1 MIDNGKISII
11 VPMYNCAEFAP
22 KCIDNILSQSYT
34 NWELWLV
41 HGDSNDGT
49 EAVCQKYEDND
60 ARIHNIYHIDGLV
73 PARNV
78 GYEHATG
85 DWIMYID
92 GDDWI
97 DGDCLTFIME
107 KAKEYENP
115 DVIFWKFVQDMDGI
129 IIEGKWTFNTG
140 EQEHLYEGEACK
152 ELTCYG
158 MDYTNG
164 IGESYAKIARMDYV
178 KAHNLHQNKNLRQG
192 MEGWEYTLRLYYQAN
207 RVLYL
212 NKYFNHYRYNPNSL
226 SKVISE
232 SNARNLHESA
242 VEIKKYIDTMPE
254 DGYTPLI
261 RQKFYKRC
269 VYAVLATTMSTY
281 FHPQNPIQYA
291 EKKRRFKKAMN
302 EFYMFRESLDN
313 ADISDFDCKRRVAI
327 FSIKHRLFFILALMS
342 EVKQYM
348 DSKGKYSY

>member
-41 HGDSNDGT
+41 HGDSKDGT
-49 EAVCQKYEDND
+49 EAVCQKYEDQD
-60 ARIHNIYHIDGLV
+60 SRIHNIFHIDGLV

-97 DGDCLTFIME
+97 DGDCLTYIME
-107 KAKEYENP
+107 KAKEYHNP
-115 DVIFWKFVQDMDGI
+115 DVVFWKFIQDMDGK
-129 IIEGKWTFNTG
+129 IIEGKWSFNND
-140 EQEHLYEGEACK
+140 EEEHLYEGDGCK

-178 KAHNLHQNKNLRQG
+178 KAHHLHQNKNLRQG
-192 MEGWEYTLRLYYQAN
+192 MEGYEYTLRLYYQAN
-207 RVLYL
+207 RALYL
-212 NKYFNHYRYNPNSL
+212 NKNLYHYRYNPNSL

-232 SNARNLHESA
+232 SNARNYHESA
-242 VEIKKYIDTMPE
+242 VEMKKFIDTMPN
-254 DGYTPLI
+254 DQYTSI
-261 RQKFYKRC
+261 IKQKFYKRC
-269 VYAVLATTMSTY
+269 VYALLAAVMSTY
-281 FHPQNPIQYA
+281 FHPNNPLPFV
-291 EKKRRFKKAMN
+291 EKKKRFKAAMA
-302 EFYMFRESLDN
+302 EFYIFRDSLRY
-313 ADISDFDCKRRVAI
+313 ADLSEVDSKRRVAV
-327 FSIKHRLFFILALMS
+327 FSIKHRLYFMLSLIS
-342 EVKQYM
+342 RIKQYM
-348 DSKGKYSY
+348 DSKGWYGY